1 MVGII
6 VNSILISICAVVF
19 IVIILAAT
27 CCRKCIGHDILGWH
41 DCDVEGCDGAS
52 LVGTCK
58 YCGQKC
64 MMDSQ
69 GNWF

>member
-1 MVGII
+1 MLVK
-6 VNSILISICAVVF
+6 ILTIGVVIF
-19 IVIILAAT
+19 IVSGILMFILGLT
-27 CCRKCIGHDILGWH
+27 ICRKSIGHDIFGWH